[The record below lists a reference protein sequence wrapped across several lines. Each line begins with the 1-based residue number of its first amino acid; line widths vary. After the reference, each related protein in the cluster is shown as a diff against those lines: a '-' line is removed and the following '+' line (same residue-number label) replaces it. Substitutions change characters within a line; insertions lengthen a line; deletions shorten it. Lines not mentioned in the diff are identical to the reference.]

1 MRSSKVLTLF
11 SRPITTSLITNT
23 KNDKTNA
30 TPTSIKMGS
39 PLSNSFQPPKK
50 TNKYITIRQRRNI
63 PAHLK
68 NNLILSFISLP
79 PCKFLFIVLFIAN
92 FAFVLQR
99 LRAKP
104 IPLKL
109 RTSKGSLREGAG
121 AGGLPR
127 ATEGECVT
135 MRLIQTQSYEGS
147 FHRYRGPP
155 HPLAD
160 GISEG
165 GFLLAPL

>member
-68 NNLILSFISLP
+68 SNLILSYISLP
-79 PCKFLFIVLFIAN
+79 PCKFLVNAVRLFIRPALTVKRY
-92 FAFVLQR
+92 FF
-99 LRAKP
+99 
-104 IPLKL
+104 
-109 RTSKGSLREGAG
+109 
-121 AGGLPR
+121 
-127 ATEGECVT
+127 T
-135 MRLIQTQSYEGS
+135 MS
-147 FHRYRGPP
+147 FKIISF
-155 HPLAD
+155 
-160 GISEG
+160 GI
-165 GFLLAPL
+165 FFIMNTINTFTF